1 MTLRQYAAPP
11 LSFEEEQTLA
21 RTWKATRDTKA
32 RDTLILSNLRFAI
45 KVIGKSRRS
54 AERDDL
60 EQEVT
65 VGMLEALER
74 FDPDRGYRFISYAVD
89 FIKEGIER
97 AELGS
102 CLVKPPTSTNMRKI
116 KEESV
121 EAAQL
126 ARLPMRSL
134 DYPVRTGHA
143 DRGDAGFETGRSLTL
158 SDKLADPNATA
169 EPDESGRLSDEFLN
183 RCTPLERLVLV
194 RRFFDEKL
202 FPEIGEEIGV
212 SNCRV
217 QQIEAATIE
226 RLRNNVDA
234 DSVPRFDN
242 GWWKT
247 EANAF
252 VLAFGGRVVE
262 MGALT
267 TWAGRRYAIY
277 ARKYLRNLLAY
288 LSLAGRAEWYGDVV
302 KVEMRRSLPK
312 LRA

>member
-1 MTLRQYAAPP
+1 MTLRHHAAPP

-21 RTWKATRDTKA
+21 RAWKTTRDIKA
-32 RDTLILSNLRFAI
+32 RDKLILSNLRFAI
-45 KVIGKSRRS
+45 KVIGKARRQ
-54 AERDDL
+54 AEREDL

-97 AELGS
+97 AELGA
-102 CLVKPPTSTNMRKI
+102 CLVKPPTSTNMHKI
-116 KEESV
+116 SEASV
-121 EAAQL
+121 AAAQL

-134 DYPVRTGHA
+134 DAPPPSGYGA
-143 DRGDAGFETGRSLTL
+143 DGSNVGLTPL
-158 SDKLADPNATA
+158 SACIPDPNATA
-169 EPDESGRLSDEFLN
+169 EPDESGRLSEEYLN

-202 FPEIGEEIGV
+202 FPDIGDEIGV

-226 RLRNNVDA
+226 RLRSGGDA

-242 GWWKT
+242 AWWSS
-247 EANAF
+247 EANSF
-252 VLAFGGRVVE
+252 VVAFGGRVVDMARLVE
-262 MGALT
+262 
-267 TWAGRRYAIY
+267 WASRRYAIF

-288 LSLAGRAEWYGDVV
+288 LVLTGRAEWFGDVV
-302 KVEMRRSLPK
+302 KVEMRRPLPK